1 MSLENI
7 QKIKQ
12 GVNTAN
18 LLNHLETEI
27 EPPKQFGLRFRFQG
41 VIDKIIQ
48 QLKTL
53 NTAVYGHDNISKD
66 ASFLSLDN
74 KYYDS
79 VLSWG
84 PDFNWLAYY
93 NDISVGSMSCKIDE
107 STKSLQIV
115 SIAVLSK
122 YRRLGVASKL
132 YEKIQFIAEHN
143 PDVKRVY
150 VHVQV
155 DNEAACKFFEKLGF
169 KQEKTID
176 VYTGLNVTSN
186 VQAYEYSKTL

>member
-41 VIDKIIQ
+41 VIDKIVQ

-53 NTAVYGHDNISKD
+53 NTAVYGHHQDNRSND
-66 ASFLSLDN
+66 ATSFLSLDN

-84 PDFNWLAYY
+84 PDFNWLGMFKAFK
-93 NDISVGSMSCKIDE
+93 NLFVQKVHFLEFCQHLRNAILN
-107 STKSLQIV
+107 KSFFYITPITIT
-115 SIAVLSK
+115 IAT
-122 YRRLGVASKL
+122 
-132 YEKIQFIAEHN
+132 IT
-143 PDVKRVY
+143 PT
-150 VHVQV
+150 
-155 DNEAACKFFEKLGF
+155 AAFNK
-169 KQEKTID
+169 
-176 VYTGLNVTSN
+176 
-186 VQAYEYSKTL
+186 